1 MRVSP
6 PAPALDPAP
15 AGSRHSTLRALEP
28 SRPYRAAPRSANG
41 VQPATAPLRTL
52 LAAFLRGR

>member
-1 MRVSP
+1 MRVAP
-6 PAPALDPAP
+6 PAPAVDPAP
-15 AGSRHSTLRALEP
+15 AGSRGPTLRAMER

-52 LAAFLRGR
+52 LSAFLRGR